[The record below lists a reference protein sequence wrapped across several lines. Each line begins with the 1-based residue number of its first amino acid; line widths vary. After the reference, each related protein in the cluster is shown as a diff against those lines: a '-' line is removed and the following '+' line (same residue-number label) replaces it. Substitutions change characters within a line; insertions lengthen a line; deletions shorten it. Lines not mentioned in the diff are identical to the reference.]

1 MIEIKHGVYAR
12 VNTKCLF
19 MFILLACTGDCS
31 FGGPKYCM
39 NKQYLEVRDGKAAEA
54 KAGSEAAGP
63 SREARVADIGDDQ
76 LTESQDLRTVTIH
89 RLDTD
94 PDEAWDQVMELLS
107 ETDGIDMVFNDDG
120 TVTLKWEE
128 REGSDDQ
135 VESQSED
142 MATYQV
148 KGRM

>member
-1 MIEIKHGVYAR
+1 MAKQQKQKQEVKPLGPVEKLGLRISEMI
-12 VNTKCLF
+12 N
-19 MFILLACTGDCS
+19 S
-31 FGGPKYCM
+31 PK
-39 NKQYLEVRDGKAAEA
+39 A
-54 KAGSEAAGP
+54 
-63 SREARVADIGDDQ
+63 
-76 LTESQDLRTVTIH
+76 QDLRMVTIH

-128 REGSDDQ
+128 QEGSDGQ

-142 MATYQV
+142 MATHQV
-148 KGRM
+148 KRRGK

>member
-1 MIEIKHGVYAR
+1 
-12 VNTKCLF
+12 
-19 MFILLACTGDCS
+19 
-31 FGGPKYCM
+31 
-39 NKQYLEVRDGKAAEA
+39 
-54 KAGSEAAGP
+54 
-63 SREARVADIGDDQ
+63 
-76 LTESQDLRTVTIH
+76 DLRTVTIH

-142 MATYQV
+142 MATYQL

>member
-1 MIEIKHGVYAR
+1 MLYVYTVLRILSMAKQQKKQDAKPMTPVEKLGLRISEMI
-12 VNTKCLF
+12 N
-19 MFILLACTGDCS
+19 S
-31 FGGPKYCM
+31 PK
-39 NKQYLEVRDGKAAEA
+39 A
-54 KAGSEAAGP
+54 
-63 SREARVADIGDDQ
+63 
-76 LTESQDLRTVTIH
+76 QDLRTVTIH

-120 TVTLKWEE
+120 TITLKWEE
-128 REGSDDQ
+128 RDRSDGQ

-148 KGRM
+148 KRRGS

>member
-1 MIEIKHGVYAR
+1 M
-12 VNTKCLF
+12 
-19 MFILLACTGDCS
+19 
-31 FGGPKYCM
+31 
-39 NKQYLEVRDGKAAEA
+39 
-54 KAGSEAAGP
+54 
-63 SREARVADIGDDQ
+63 
-76 LTESQDLRTVTIH
+76 TIH